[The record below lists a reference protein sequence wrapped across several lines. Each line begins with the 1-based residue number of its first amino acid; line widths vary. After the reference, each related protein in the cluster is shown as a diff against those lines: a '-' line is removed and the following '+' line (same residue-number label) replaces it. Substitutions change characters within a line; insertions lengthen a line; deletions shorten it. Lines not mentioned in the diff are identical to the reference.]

1 MLSDANREI
10 RSQIA
15 RSVERRL
22 RRPDHV
28 VAFEYV
34 DQLIEALEEL
44 HMRDH
49 VIVPGSFDK
58 RLRTL
63 ERMLPPGTR
72 RPRIWPTSIRRL
84 LDACFDVQ
92 QELLL
97 RRSREQALRQV
108 SMDDRGLRSELLQ

>member
-10 RSQIA
+10 RRQIA

-49 VIVPGSFDK
+49 VMVPASFDQ
-58 RLRTL
+58 RLQIL
-63 ERMLPPGTR
+63 ERMLPPATR

-97 RRSREQALRQV
+97 RRGREQALREV
-108 SMDDRGLRSELLQ
+108 SPDDRFRPSELLQ